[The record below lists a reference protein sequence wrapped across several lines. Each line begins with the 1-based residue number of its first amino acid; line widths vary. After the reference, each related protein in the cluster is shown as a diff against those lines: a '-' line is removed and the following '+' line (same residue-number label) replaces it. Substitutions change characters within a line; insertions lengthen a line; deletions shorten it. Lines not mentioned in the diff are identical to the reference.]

1 MALIFLDVFQFTFG
15 LRFWKLSVICRMHTS
30 PLMSSITRSTLLAV
44 CWNNLLMF
52 FFSLST
58 SPNQPLDSVRAAS
71 QSCFYNILSPF
82 HYRIYCCVEPLRPV
96 VVKLTYNQHSQQSIS
111 LFSLMWQ

>member
-1 MALIFLDVFQFTFG
+1 LEAKRHLQDAHVSPDEFNHPVDVAGCVLEQP
-15 LRFWKLSVICRMHTS
+15 SYV
-30 PLMSSITRSTLLAV
+30 
-44 CWNNLLMF
+44 

-82 HYRIYCCVEPLRPV
+82 HYRIYCCVGPLRPV

>member
-1 MALIFLDVFQFTFG
+1 LEAKRHLQDAHVSPDEFNHPVDVAGCVLEQPSYVFFLFPQVP
-15 LRFWKLSVICRMHTS
+15 I
-30 PLMSSITRSTLLAV
+30 I
-44 CWNNLLMF
+44 
-52 FFSLST
+52 
-58 SPNQPLDSVRAAS
+58 RAAS
-71 QSCFYNILSPF
+71 LSCFYNILSPF